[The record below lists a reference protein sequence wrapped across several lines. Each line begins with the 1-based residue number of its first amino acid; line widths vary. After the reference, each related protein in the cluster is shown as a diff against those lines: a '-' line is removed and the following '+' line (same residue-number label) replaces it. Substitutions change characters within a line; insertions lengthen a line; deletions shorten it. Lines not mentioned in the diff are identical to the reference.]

1 MLLDKNMPQNNKS
14 SDILYKL
21 NAELSQEVERRHI
34 VEQQLLAAKA
44 DLEQRVA
51 ARTLEL
57 KEALQALQKSQER
70 LELALDA
77 SELALWDW
85 DLLSD
90 KIYHTRTE
98 SIFGLAA
105 DKIHGVLTDL
115 RPLMHPD
122 DLPVLRHAMI
132 EHMKQRTDAYAVE
145 YRVKHSDGHW
155 LWIEDRGRAVQRDAN
170 GRVLRMLGT
179 RRDISLRKQHDK
191 ELDLASRVFDAGSE
205 SIVIL
210 DPDYNVLAVNKAF
223 MAVTGLS
230 RDEMLGQPIL
240 PENQPI
246 EMRQHHEKIRTL
258 SELNGS
264 WEGESLG
271 IRKNGELY
279 PQWLKTH
286 VVRDRQGFITHIVVF
301 FTDLTA
307 SRQTE
312 ERLNYL
318 TQYDELTG
326 LANRSLFYKRLQ
338 DAVEHARN
346 SGQQIALL
354 HLDLDRFKALN
365 SSLGVDAAD
374 QVLHIMSERLMQLLP
389 EANTLARLGAD
400 EFAMIL
406 DKDVSGTQL
415 TDLAESI
422 LAQIR
427 TPVAG
432 AVGGNELVISAS
444 LGVSLLPGNA
454 RELAALISQ
463 ASLAMQHAK
472 HLGGDNVQFYNNQ
485 IQTLTLERLELE
497 QELRRGIETGQ
508 LQAYYQPK
516 LTLSDGV
523 IRSAEALVRWNH
535 PQRGLLTSGEFIEL
549 AEDTGLI
556 SAMTEQVLEQA
567 CQQAYIWLQQGMP
580 IRIAVNISVCH
591 VRQGHLV
598 ELVQNVL
605 ATTGLPAYL
614 LELELT
620 ESQML
625 DNTQD
630 IIATF
635 KQLRDL
641 GVNLAIDDFGT
652 GYSSLGYLKRFPANS
667 LKIDQSFIREVVN
680 NDEDAAI
687 TRAIIAMAHSLN
699 LLVVAEG
706 VETQAQM
713 EFLRAHDCD
722 EIQGYLIAR
731 PIPAEELTQ
740 LLISR
745 QSVIES

>member
-1 MLLDKNMPQNNKS
+1 MLTGINMPQNNKS
-14 SDILYKL
+14 SDVLRKL
-21 NAELSQEVERRHI
+21 NAELTQEVARRRAI
-34 VEQQLLAAKA
+34 EEQLLVAKA
-44 DLEQRVA
+44 ELEQNVT
-51 ARTLEL
+51 ARTSEL

-70 LELALDA
+70 LELVLDA

-85 DLLSD
+85 DLVSD
-90 KIYHTRTE
+90 KVYHTRTE
-98 SIFGLAA
+98 MIFGLAA

-132 EHMKQRTDAYAVE
+132 EHMQQRSDSYAVE
-145 YRVKHSDGHW
+145 YRVKHTSGHW
-155 LWIEDRGRAVQRDAN
+155 LWIEDRGRAVERDEN

-191 ELDLASRVFDAGSE
+191 ELDLASRVFDAGGE

-210 DPDYNVLAVNKAF
+210 DPQYNILAVNKAF
-223 MAVTGLS
+223 MATTGFT
-230 RDEMLGQPIL
+230 RDEIIGQPIL
-240 PENQPI
+240 PDNQPI
-246 EMRQHHEKIRTL
+246 EVRKRHDKICSY
-258 SELNGS
+258 SELHGS

-271 IRKNGELY
+271 LRKSGETY
-279 PQWLKTH
+279 PLWLRTH
-286 VVRDRQGFITHIVVF
+286 VVRDNCGLITHIVAF

-326 LANRSLFYKRLQ
+326 LANRALFYKRLHHV
-338 DAVEHARN
+338 AEHARKHRE
-346 SGQQIALL
+346 QVALL

-365 SSLGVDAAD
+365 SSLGVEAAD
-374 QVLHIMSERLMQLLP
+374 QVLRMISERLMQLLP

-400 EFAMIL
+400 EFAIIL
-406 DKDVSGTQL
+406 DENVSAANLVQL
-415 TDLAESI
+415 AHSLLE
-422 LAQIR
+422 QIR
-427 TPVAG
+427 MPVG
-432 AVGGNELVISAS
+432 VVVGGNELVISGS
-444 LGVSLLPGNA
+444 LGVSVLPGNA
-454 RELAALISQ
+454 REPAVLISQ
-463 ASLAMQHAK
+463 ANLAMQHAK
-472 HLGGDNVQFYNNQ
+472 HLGGDNVQFYSNQ
-485 IQTLTLERLELE
+485 TQTLTLERLELE
-497 QELRRGIETGQ
+497 QELRRGIEAGE

-516 LTLSDGV
+516 VTLSDGV
-523 IRSAEALVRWNH
+523 IRSAEALVRWHH
-535 PQRGLLTSGEFIEL
+535 PQRGLLASGEFIEL

-556 SAMTEQVLEQA
+556 GAITEQVLEKA
-567 CQQAYIWLQQGMP
+567 CQQAYIWWQQGMY
-580 IRIAVNISVCH
+580 IRTSVNISVCR
-591 VRQGHLV
+591 VRQGNLV
-598 ELVQNVL
+598 ELVKNVL
-605 ATTGLPAYL
+605 AKTGLPGYL

-635 KQLRDL
+635 KLIREL

-652 GYSSLGYLKRFPANS
+652 GYSSLSYLKRFPANS
-667 LKIDQSFIREVVN
+667 LKIDQSFIRDVLN

-713 EFLRAHDCD
+713 EFLKAHACD
-722 EIQGYLIAR
+722 EIQGYLISR
-731 PIPAEELTQ
+731 PIPADELTQ
-740 LLISR
+740 MLISR
-745 QSVIES
+745 KSVLES

>member
-497 QELRRGIETGQ
+497 QELRRGIEAGQ